1 MHVSFCNILLYL
13 SVSVDNV
20 EHSDDNITSLG
31 EEEQQ
36 LETNA
41 LLATNEINIQK
52 DSSRIQGTVNEHEI
66 HSSNI

>member
-36 LETNA
+36 LETNT
-41 LLATNEINIQK
+41 LLTTNEINIQK